1 MQRSL
6 LKTTTQSRAFTL
18 IELLV
23 VIAIIAI
30 LAAILFPVFAQA
42 KEAAKKASCLSNE
55 KQIATATILYVGDVD
70 DRFPYS
76 WYYNPGFQDPL
87 GFMGYGTP
95 TVPMPE
101 ANPGR
106 GLYPYIKNMQ
116 MLQCPSA
123 VKDNDPNVGF
133 VTTSGAG
140 NTSYVYNGGLR
151 GWSNT
156 GADNIANLI
165 VFQEQVAVSRSFF
178 VQPNY
183 YDERYHVNGIDLSW
197 VGVTHSQDGG
207 NYAFADGHAKFHKR
221 TAITYAMFGLS
232 GSIRSD
238 AAVDGGV
245 HPNTWTMTKSPGGY
259 STNYWTSCGKF
270 DLAATLTSTSTGDP
284 CN

>member
-1 MQRSL
+1 M
-6 LKTTTQSRAFTL
+6 KTRVRFQAFTL

-42 KEAAKKASCLSNE
+42 KEAAKKTMCLSNE
-55 KQIATATILYVGDVD
+55 KQIGTAALLYMNDAD
-70 DRFPYS
+70 DKFPFS

-87 GFMGYGTP
+87 GFMGYGT

-123 VKDNDPNVGF
+123 VKDTDPNVGY
-133 VTTSGAG
+133 VDTAGAG

-156 GADNIANLI
+156 QADNIANLI
-165 VFQEQVAVSRSFF
+165 VFQEQSGVSRAFF

-183 YDERYHVNGIDLSW
+183 YDENFHVNGIDLSW
-197 VGVTHSQDGG
+197 VGITHGKEGG
-207 NYAFADGHAKFHKR
+207 NYAFADGHAKFLKR
-221 TAITYAMFGLS
+221 TAVTYAMFGIS

-238 AAVDGGV
+238 AAVNGGI

-270 DLAATLTSTSTGDP
+270 DISATLTSSSTGDP